1 MKHLI
6 CIVCPNGC
14 HLDVDDENGFKVT
27 GNRCPRGAEYG
38 KTELTN
44 PTRVLTSTVKISSAP
59 HRRCPVKTD
68 GPIPK
73 GKLLEAM
80 DVLDNVELKSPV
92 KRGDIVINN
101 ILGTGANLIVTK
113 DM

>member
-27 GNRCPRGAEYG
+27 GNRCQRGAEYG

-44 PTRVLTSTVKISSAP
+44 PTRVLTSTVKISSAS

-73 GKLLEAM
+73 GKLFEAM

-92 KRGDIVINN
+92 KRGDVVINN